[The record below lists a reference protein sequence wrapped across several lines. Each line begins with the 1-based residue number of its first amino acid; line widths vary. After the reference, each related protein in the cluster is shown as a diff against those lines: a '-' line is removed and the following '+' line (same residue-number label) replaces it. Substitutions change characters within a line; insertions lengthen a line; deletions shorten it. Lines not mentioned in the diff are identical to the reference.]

1 MLPNKHDYLDTSNT
15 FSLTTD
21 PSFACE
27 TVSLLNATILFFFSL
42 IMSMTNAERQKISW
56 KIEAETFL
64 WRFEK
69 GVWLPSEKTKKNL
82 KKVTKKD
89 R

>member
-1 MLPNKHDYLDTSNT
+1 
-15 FSLTTD
+15 
-21 PSFACE
+21 
-27 TVSLLNATILFFFSL
+27 
-42 IMSMTNAERQKISW
+42 MTNAERQKISW

-64 WRFEK
+64 WRFGK

>member
-1 MLPNKHDYLDTSNT
+1 
-15 FSLTTD
+15 
-21 PSFACE
+21 
-27 TVSLLNATILFFFSL
+27 
-42 IMSMTNAERQKISW
+42 MTNAERQKTSW